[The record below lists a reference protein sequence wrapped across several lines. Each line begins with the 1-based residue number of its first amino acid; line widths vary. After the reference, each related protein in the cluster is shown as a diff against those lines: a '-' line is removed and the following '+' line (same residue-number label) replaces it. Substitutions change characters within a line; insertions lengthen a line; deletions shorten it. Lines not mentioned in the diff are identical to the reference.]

1 MAFSLYCK
9 PRFVTGEM
17 TMPELDLAAAIKM
30 AKSKKMRFAFVLKGS
45 DGKLI
50 LAKGKIPPK
59 QIAEARSE
67 MGGGTLVTGKCTG
80 PLNNLVFQVVKPPPS
95 TLAAVLKKV
104 VKNEAGLTIAPE
116 VQLAAD
122 ADTEEP
128 EDGADTAAGAAP
140 AAPGQAA
147 PPPIAALNL
156 GPWQAA
162 RQNAITDLKLLA
174 TKVATTKHG
183 RAVGVLKEI
192 NLVIKKLPT
201 NPTAQEIDKL
211 KDFISNDEA
220 ITAAEKVPAHFHD
233 LNIREPLLK
242 ALEAMRK

>member
-1 MAFSLYCK
+1 
-9 PRFVTGEM
+9 M

-30 AKSKKMRFAFVLKGS
+30 AKGKKMRFAFVLKGS

-50 LAKGKIPPK
+50 LARGKIPPK

-80 PLNNLVFQVVKPPPS
+80 PLNNLVFQVVKAPPS

-104 VKNEAGLTIAPE
+104 IKNEAGLTTAPE

-128 EDGADTAAGAAP
+128 EDGADAAAAAAP

-147 PPPIAALNL
+147 PLPKAALSL

-162 RQNAITDLKLLA
+162 RQNAINDLRALA
-174 TKVATTKHG
+174 TKVAGTKHG
-183 RAVGVLKEI
+183 AAAGVLKEI
-192 NLVIKKLPT
+192 NYIITKLPAKPAA
-201 NPTAQEIDKL
+201 NELDKL
-211 KDFISNDEA
+211 EDFVRNDEI
-220 ITAAEKVPAHFHD
+220 ITAAEAVPGHFHD
-233 LNIREPLLK
+233 LDIREPLLK
-242 ALEAMRK
+242 ALATMRQ

>member
-1 MAFSLYCK
+1 
-9 PRFVTGEM
+9 
-17 TMPELDLAAAIKM
+17 MPELDLAAAIKM
-30 AKSKKMRFAFVLKGS
+30 AKGKKMRFAFLLKGS

-116 VQLAAD
+116 IQLAAD
-122 ADTEEP
+122 ADAEEP
-128 EDGADTAAGAAP
+128 EDGAADAAAPSQAVPLPTAAP
-140 AAPGQAA
+140 
-147 PPPIAALNL
+147 NL

-162 RQNAITDLKLLA
+162 RQSAINDLKALA
-174 TKVATTKHG
+174 TKVAATKHG
-183 RAVGVLKEI
+183 RAMGVLKEI

-201 NPTAQEIDKL
+201 NPAAQEIEKL

-242 ALEAMRK
+242 ALEAMKK

>member
-1 MAFSLYCK
+1 
-9 PRFVTGEM
+9 
-17 TMPELDLAAAIKM
+17 MPELDLAAAIKM

-80 PLNNLVFQVVKPPPS
+80 PLNNLVFQVVKLAPS

-104 VKNEAGLTIAPE
+104 VKNEAGLTIAPD

-128 EDGADTAAGAAP
+128 EDGADAAAGAAP
-140 AAPGQAA
+140 AAPAEAA
-147 PPPIAALNL
+147 PPPIPALNL

-162 RQNAITDLKLLA
+162 RQNAINDLKALA
-174 TKVATTKHG
+174 AKVAGTKHG
-183 RAVGVLKEI
+183 VAAGVLKEI
-192 NLVIKKLPT
+192 NYIVTKLPAK
-201 NPTAQEIDKL
+201 PAPHALDKL
-211 KDFISNDEA
+211 EDFVRNDET
-220 ITAAEKVPAHFHD
+220 ITAAEKVPDHFHD
-233 LNIREPLLK
+233 LDIREPLLK
-242 ALEAMRK
+242 ALAAMRQ